1 MATCEDQV
9 VPAMSVQE
17 SEYPPNW
24 KPQISMIETFS
35 VARDTSEWNR
45 LKQRVRE
52 TMQDARISKIFR
64 IQNKWLWD
72 RFAVHKKRMY
82 YKNNGCTNEKEL
94 FHGTRGHDPKL
105 IYEGEEGFDMRF
117 SAQGKW
123 GLANYFALDAS
134 YSDKYAH
141 QTCDGFKE
149 IFIVYVLTGY
159 SYDCAP
165 NSKLRMPPLMPQ
177 EYCVAGGI
185 QSAEV
190 RHCYRRNWGFT
201 CLHDI

>member
-1 MATCEDQV
+1 
-9 VPAMSVQE
+9 
-17 SEYPPNW
+17 
-24 KPQISMIETFS
+24 
-35 VARDTSEWNR
+35 
-45 LKQRVRE
+45 
-52 TMQDARISKIFR
+52 
-64 IQNKWLWD
+64 
-72 RFAVHKKRMY
+72 
-82 YKNNGCTNEKEL
+82 
-94 FHGTRGHDPKL
+94 
-105 IYEGEEGFDMRF
+105 MRF

-185 QSAEV
+185 RFNQQRYDTVTGETGGSRVYMTFDNDKSYPA
-190 RHCYRRNWGFT
+190 YIIT
-201 CLHDI
+201 YSTL